1 MNNDAGR
8 TLILIK
14 PDAVKKNAIGAILK
28 RFEDE
33 GFKIKMLKMLKL
45 SKEDAKEF
53 YSVHSSKP
61 FFNELVDFI
70 TSGPIVAAVIE
81 GNANDTI
88 ARVRSIIGA
97 TDPRKAEKNTI
108 RYIYGT
114 NITEN
119 AVHASD
125 SLDSFLREV
134 KVIFKD
140 YEINQDLS

>member
-1 MNNDAGR
+1 MNDDASR

-14 PDAVKKNAIGAILK
+14 PDAVKKNVVGAILK

-70 TSGPIVAAVIE
+70 TSGPIVAVVIE
-81 GNANDTI
+81 GNTNDTI

-97 TDPRKAEKNTI
+97 TDPNKAEKNTL
-108 RYIYGT
+108 RYMYGT

-125 SLDSFLREV
+125 SPESFLREV

-140 YEINQDLS
+140 YDIN